1 MLEQLLKFISKK
13 EVYGII
19 FIVCAGYILYKC
31 SGLIFAKVINSGKT
45 EHEKKKRNTIIKL
58 FQNIMK
64 YIVFIVILL
73 IILELYGVNTKSLI
87 AGLGVVGAVLGLA
100 LQDTIKDLINGIT
113 ILLDNFY
120 VVGDTI
126 CYEGFTGEVIELG
139 LKTTKV
145 KALNGQV
152 KIISN
157 RNVTEVIN
165 LSQKSS
171 CITLDIPTA
180 YEEKLEKVE
189 DVLNQACLELKKR
202 KEITNALY
210 IGINKLDDYSVNY
223 AVRIWC
229 KKGTQW
235 DMERLALRTIKQYY
249 DNNNISIP
257 YPQIEVHNGKKL

>member
-31 SGLIFAKVINSGKT
+31 SGLIFAKLINSGKT

-180 YEEKLEKVE
+180 YEEKVE